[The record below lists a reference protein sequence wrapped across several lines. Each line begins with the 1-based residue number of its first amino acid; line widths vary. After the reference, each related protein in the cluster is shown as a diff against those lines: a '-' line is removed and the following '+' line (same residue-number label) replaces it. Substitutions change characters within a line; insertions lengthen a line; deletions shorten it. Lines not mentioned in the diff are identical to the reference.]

1 MGRLTSDE
9 ISDYI
14 QSHSKSLSDNQTTI
28 LNNVSDLT
36 WFRQY
41 AKKSKLNLRKIT
53 ARIKKGIKQ
62 GKYNTSNLGEIGG
75 GEKAFK
81 LPKPKKEK
89 GEKKK
94 QAKQPKIKPENKR
107 TYTPKTKQRV

>member
-14 QSHSKSLSDNQTTI
+14 QSHKKGLSDNQTTI

-41 AKKSKLNLRKIT
+41 AKKSK
-53 ARIKKGIKQ
+53 
-62 GKYNTSNLGEIGG
+62 SNLHCH
-75 GEKAFK
+75 
-81 LPKPKKEK
+81 L
-89 GEKKK
+89 
-94 QAKQPKIKPENKR
+94 
-107 TYTPKTKQRV
+107 